1 MFRLQLLDAKNFNY
15 ISRLL
20 QEMKMQLQLSFLLHF
35 VMLLFSAMV
44 HYCGLMMVL
53 CIFAKGAIKEALK
66 RLSLIFG
73 VLEHS
78 YYRRHTSP
86 SGSRLSVRNLSTGYW
101 NTALL
106 LKTRAWSLLQVW
118 TLKPSE
124 GQCTKPFHSESKHL
138 WTFPWALT
146 NSLMFLVKLVKYF
159 MRLSWS
165 EWKHCRKSKTLV
177 YVMVLVSAAGFP
189 APCPPTK
196 ALIISLWCWNP
207 ILENSQSCAGF

>member
-1 MFRLQLLDAKNFNY
+1 
-15 ISRLL
+15 
-20 QEMKMQLQLSFLLHF
+20 MQLQLSFLLHF

-78 YYRRHTSP
+78 YYRRGVYNKSP

-106 LKTRAWSLLQVW
+106 LKTRA
-118 TLKPSE
+118 
-124 GQCTKPFHSESKHL
+124 
-138 WTFPWALT
+138 
-146 NSLMFLVKLVKYF
+146 
-159 MRLSWS
+159 
-165 EWKHCRKSKTLV
+165 
-177 YVMVLVSAAGFP
+177 
-189 APCPPTK
+189 
-196 ALIISLWCWNP
+196 
-207 ILENSQSCAGF
+207 

>member
-1 MFRLQLLDAKNFNY
+1 
-15 ISRLL
+15 
-20 QEMKMQLQLSFLLHF
+20 MQLQLSFLLHF

-44 HYCGLMMVL
+44 HYFGLMMVL

-106 LKTRAWSLLQVW
+106 LKTRA
-118 TLKPSE
+118 
-124 GQCTKPFHSESKHL
+124 
-138 WTFPWALT
+138 
-146 NSLMFLVKLVKYF
+146 
-159 MRLSWS
+159 
-165 EWKHCRKSKTLV
+165 
-177 YVMVLVSAAGFP
+177 
-189 APCPPTK
+189 
-196 ALIISLWCWNP
+196 
-207 ILENSQSCAGF
+207 